1 MQCVEVRLII
11 VVLMLFSVIR
21 VSLGRD
27 ELYLRS
33 PKNQSAWKPNKTFHK
48 LQLNKHFFIFFW
60 DLLWD
65 DRKQKK
71 KKRIIFFEKEKDRKL
86 GKFKLQYYI

>member
-27 ELYLRS
+27 EL
-33 PKNQSAWKPNKTFHK
+33 
-48 LQLNKHFFIFFW
+48 LQLKQPEPTNFKKLTAVFLFTVMPCRQPP
-60 DLLWD
+60 
-65 DRKQKK
+65 DRVGVSSHT
-71 KKRIIFFEKEKDRKL
+71 R
-86 GKFKLQYYI
+86 